1 MRAVPPPCAA
11 VRLRHEATVLRCAVR
26 GRRGAAALEFAL
38 AAIPFFVMIFLI
50 MEVAWQLATGAALD
64 HAALRASRFGAT
76 GSNGIPVWQIGN
88 TPEAD
93 RPTCRSQGIT
103 WIIGATAGRLIEPGA
118 NLTVATATWSNLGGV
133 TGGGTAGAGTGGQI
147 TSYTITYVQPWLTGA
162 VAARIW
168 GGAGFTHRS
177 TIVVKN
183 EPFADATC

>member
-1 MRAVPPPCAA
+1 MHALRPPCAA
-11 VRLRHEATVLRCAVR
+11 ARLRSEVEAAHRAVR
-26 GRRGAAALEFAL
+26 ARRGAVALEFTL
-38 AAIPFFVMIFLI
+38 AAIPFLVIVIAI

-76 GSNGIPVWQIGN
+76 GSNGIPAWQIGN
-88 TPEAD
+88 TPPAQ
-93 RPTCRSQGIT
+93 RPTCRSEGIT

-118 NLTVATATWSNLGGV
+118 NLTVATATWSSLGGI
-133 TGGGTAGAGTGGQI
+133 TGGGNAGAGAGGQI
-147 TSYTITYVQPWLTGA
+147 ASYTITYVQPWLTGA

-183 EPFADATC
+183 EPFVDATC